1 MTAYLTPGAVLD
13 YWIGPATHDHIAANR
28 LHKRWFIKSA
38 DTDAFIQTQFGDL
51 LDQLND
57 GLAPQW
63 GKSGPRQT
71 LAAIIVLDQFSRNI
85 HRGTPMSFA
94 FDPLALQLTKAGLA
108 RGDTSHLT
116 EVEQAFFLMPLEH
129 SETLED
135 QNACVTAFENLL
147 ESSRSAFRPLLE
159 NSLDYARQHRDVIAQ
174 FGRFPHRN
182 AILDRESSADE
193 AEYLKKP
200 GSGF

>member
-13 YWIGPATHDHIAANR
+13 YWIGPATHDHFAANR

-38 DTDAFIQTQFGDL
+38 DSDAFILAQFGNL

-57 GLAPQW
+57 GLALQW
-63 GKSGPRQT
+63 EKSGPRQT

-159 NSLDYARQHRDVIAQ
+159 NSLDYARQHREVIAQ

-182 AILDRESSADE
+182 AILGRKNSAAE